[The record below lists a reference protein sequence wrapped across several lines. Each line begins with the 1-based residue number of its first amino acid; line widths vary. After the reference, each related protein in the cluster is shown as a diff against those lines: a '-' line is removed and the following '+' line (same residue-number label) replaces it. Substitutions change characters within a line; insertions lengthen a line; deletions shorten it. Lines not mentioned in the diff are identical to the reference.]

1 MLELI
6 CQERYRVD
14 GIPVD
19 IGPYHNH
26 GRRNG
31 TAAVPGITAGQ
42 TAIGFPNPSSRVSIA
57 PGVDGQWIPLV
68 ALRIE
73 VRAKVNPLAAR
84 NLTLVDGGSFRFGI
98 LESALDASFV

>member
-26 GRRNG
+26 GRRHDTARVAG
-31 TAAVPGITAGQ
+31 TAAGQ
-42 TAIGFPNPSSRVSIA
+42 SAIAFPNPDSRVSISA
-57 PGVDGQWIPLV
+57 AGGQWTPLV

-73 VRAKVNPLAAR
+73 VRAKVNPSAAS
-84 NLTLVDGGSFRFGI
+84 NLTLVDGGSFRFRI
-98 LESALDASFV
+98 VESALEA